1 MDDYYLLRYCGTV
14 DFAPGVWVGVELDS
28 AEGKNDG
35 IIQDI
40 VYFKCSPRHG
50 LFVPLN
56 RVSKFPSSCNLTPP
70 PSASGSCSNSSSS
83 STGGHRQ
90 GSPKSLPSHLPSSGK
105 AEEFRIGDRVTVT
118 MLNGVRHAGTIRF
131 RGETKFASGLWYG
144 VELDNPEGRNGGSVQ
159 GVKYFSC
166 PAKHGLFATASKLQ
180 KIMQPAKSTNTLA
193 RRSSLNLPTT
203 RANTMPRRSLSTK
216 HRSNS
221 TTESPTQPP
230 KSLPK

>member
-1 MDDYYLLRYCGTV
+1 M
-14 DFAPGVWVGVELDS
+14 DFAPGVWVGVELDT

-56 RVSKFPSSCNLTPP
+56 RVSKFPGSCSPTM
-70 PSASGSCSNSSSS
+70 SASSSNSSSS
-83 STGGHRQ
+83 STGGGQRQ
-90 GSPKSLPSHLPSSGK
+90 APKSLPNHLSGSGGK
-105 AEEFRIGDRVTVT
+105 GDDFRMGDRVTVT

-159 GVKYFSC
+159 GVRYFSC
-166 PAKHGLFATASKLQ
+166 PQKHGLFATASKLQ
-180 KIMQPAKSTNTLA
+180 KIMQPAKSTSTLT
-193 RRSSLNLPTT
+193 RRSSLNLPTN
-203 RANTMPRRSLSTK
+203 RSVNSSNKMPRRSLSAK
-216 HRSNS
+216 HRSS
-221 TTESPTQPP
+221 TTPESTPQQP
-230 KSLPK
+230 KSLPKYFT